1 MEVQTSQYW
10 ISPTA
15 LYISLNALGNADYIQ
30 ANVVSGASI
39 LCYIPGVTG
48 LGYDDAHNYK
58 RWQLIV
64 APTFFEESSEK
75 YVYVAIPKDSSVT
88 LAPIVFPSEHIDLY
102 GQNDAGEQIGNT
114 NYYFL
119 WIRGIITA
127 SVGADGK
134 TQLRD
139 WQQRIDCG
147 TLSTDEALNAGGD
160 NPWWKYSAVDDSV
173 TFLKNIADATF
184 LSAKINRLVLGGSDT
199 PLTGV
204 ANYPATSSTSDHD
217 VVTPKYLQE
226 AISGKYLSRL
236 NPDTAQGQISF
247 LDGVQFGESFASG
260 LAGMGGR
267 IDGRGVGELEAL
279 TLRRWLEVPELR
291 YNRVEV
297 MVGNQWRAPGG
308 GVIERVVPDVDE
320 NGEELASG
328 TVWLKLEEGEIGK
341 IAVDD
346 ICMGVWHEGTNVED
360 NEIADADDGRG
371 NFKFAGFMTAYW
383 RIEEVE
389 SADGGTNN
397 VFRYVLR
404 GRTEAFPQPKHPRAM
419 MHFVCYGNFTDEE
432 RRQSRYSTLRYERYL
447 KGVKDWE
454 FGVENVGA
462 QFGDLSNLSLWGL
475 DMTGYSAYLANI
487 YMTGTIQQLEAVPLR
502 MEIENDMDGFLDW
515 GESCTLTCRV
525 MKGWEDRTAAVTDWT
540 IMRET
545 GDEASDTAW
554 GLKEKAQNF
563 KGVIRL
569 TLGEEENDMGTG
581 QSALFRMVARMG
593 DGKTTVGEVRI

>member
-1 MEVQTSQYW
+1 M
-10 ISPTA
+10 
-15 LYISLNALGNADYIQ
+15 
-30 ANVVSGASI
+30 
-39 LCYIPGVTG
+39 CYIPGVTG

-64 APTFFEESSEK
+64 APTFFEESSAK
-75 YVYVAIPKDSSVT
+75 YVYVAIPKDPSVT

-102 GQNDAGEQIGNT
+102 GLNDAGEQVGNT

-119 WIRGIITA
+119 WLRGIITA
-127 SVGADGK
+127 SVDADGNP
-134 TQLRD
+134 QLRD

-204 ANYPATSSTSDHD
+204 ANYPATSATSDHD

-236 NPDTAQGQISF
+236 NPDSAHGQISF

-260 LAGMGGR
+260 LSGMGGR

-279 TLRRWLEVPELR
+279 SLRRWLEVPELR

-297 MVGNQWRAPGG
+297 QVGNMWRAPGG
-308 GVIERVVPDVDE
+308 GVIERVEPDVDSE
-320 NGEELASG
+320 GAELASG

-341 IAVDD
+341 VAADD
-346 ICMGVWHEGTNVED
+346 ICMGVWHEGTNIED

-383 RIEEVE
+383 RIEEVQ

-404 GRTEAFPQPKHPRAM
+404 GRTEAFPEPKHPRAM

-454 FGVENVGA
+454 FGAENVGA
-462 QFGDLSNLSLWGL
+462 QFGDLQNLSLWGL
-475 DMTGYSAYLANI
+475 DMRGYSAFLNNI
-487 YMTGTIQQLEAVPLR
+487 YMSGTIQQLEAVPLR

-525 MKGWEDRTAAVTDWT
+525 MKGWEDRTAAVEDWT
-540 IMRET
+540 ITRET
-545 GDEASDTAW
+545 GDGASDTAW
-554 GLKEKAQNF
+554 GLKEKARNF